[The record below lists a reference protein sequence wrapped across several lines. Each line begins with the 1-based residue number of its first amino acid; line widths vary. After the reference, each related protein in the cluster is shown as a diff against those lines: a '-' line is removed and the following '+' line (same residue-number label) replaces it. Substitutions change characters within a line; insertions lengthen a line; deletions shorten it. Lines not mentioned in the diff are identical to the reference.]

1 MTPTMIPA
9 DQDIR
14 DRLRTEL
21 GTTFFV
27 EAGAGTGKTKELVE
41 RIASLVASGVT
52 MEHIA
57 AITFTDAAAAELRGR
72 VRLQLEQA
80 GRDESLP
87 QDARDRCSQGAL
99 DIDLA
104 AIQTIH
110 SFAGGLLR
118 VFPLEAGLPPG
129 FTVWNELER
138 DIAFKER
145 FRRWLYDEVP
155 GHPSRERAVALAFG
169 LGLSAQHL
177 ENLAARLQDH
187 YDLLDA
193 AATWHPGP
201 LPDALNAA
209 HEIGDQLR
217 GMLAFLK
224 FAHDPD
230 GDPLVAEV
238 RGAQPVANRLSESRT
253 DEEALIALKRFRDV
267 NVSSSRGRQSD
278 WDNSAF
284 GNPVALIKAAI
295 KGANEHA
302 DEVLL
307 SHRAGVLGDVMAHL
321 RDFTLT
327 FAEERRA
334 QGVAAFH
341 DLLVWARDLLRD
353 HADVR
358 ERAHDR
364 FERVL
369 IDEFQDT
376 DPLQVEIAWF
386 LTADPSLAHET
397 DWRNL
402 RPEPGRLFVVGD
414 PKQSI
419 YRFRRADISIYED
432 VREAL
437 GAGSDAVALTQNFRS
452 VESLLDWVN
461 HHLGREM
468 KPKAGVQPEYRKLH
482 PRPEAPQNGEVP
494 RRGAYRL
501 GGLVEGK
508 AGDRW
513 LAEANAVAKIARQ
526 IVQEGWLVTRGDKSE
541 PAKARYQDIC
551 VLLPTR
557 TNLRRL
563 SRAFE
568 QEDVPYRME
577 SGSLVLNTAEVSD
590 LLSCLRAIEDPS
602 DQVALVAA
610 LRSPAYACSDVD
622 LLAWAEFGGRFDYEH
637 PRPQDDATHR
647 EAALPPAAARVEAAL
662 ANLREFH
669 DSRHSRSSAATIEA
683 FIRDRL
689 LAVQAFGHPRPREAW
704 RRLRYVVAQARRL
717 AASGQPSLRS
727 AVDWLEGLQ
736 QESFYDAESAV
747 PEADEDAVR
756 FKTVHGSKGLEFPIV
771 ILTGLG
777 AVRMPARGLTIAS
790 NRRDG
795 RLEVHLNAIFAT
807 AGYDQTREDELDQ
820 AEQLR
825 LLYVATTRARD
836 HLVLSLFHTA
846 REIESS
852 ARKILN
858 GLQEVPHLCHA
869 LELERLPT
877 SVPDQPTVV
886 AEPVSPDAQRTAEDA
901 WLVARELLTA
911 QFGTQPRF
919 TATSLAHSQVPE
931 MAEPEIER
939 DVETDTVGTEPGTAR
954 EPIRWLRAGR
964 AATSLGLAVHSVL
977 QMIDLTG
984 LANLEALARAAAAEH
999 GVSGQED
1006 DIAALVRAA
1015 ASSAAIEA
1023 AVTGGR
1029 FWREVPVGVSH
1040 EGTLLEGYID
1050 LLYEHPDGTL
1060 GVVDYK
1066 TDRISASQLEERV
1079 SGYRLQGGAYAF
1091 AVQQAL
1097 GRTVSSVEFVFAHLS
1112 RTVKVTEITELL
1124 SEVVSVLALASSPGD
1139 RQAKFR

>member
-1 MTPTMIPA
+1 MIRPA

-14 DRLRTEL
+14 DRLRSEL

-27 EAGAGTGKTKELVE
+27 EAGAGTGKTQELVE

-80 GRDESLP
+80 GADESLSP
-87 QDARDRCSQGAL
+87 EARARCSRGAL

-118 VFPLEAGLPPG
+118 LFPLEAGLPPG
-129 FTVWNELER
+129 FRVWNELER

-155 GHPSRERAVALAFG
+155 GHPGPERAVGLAFG
-169 LGLSAQHL
+169 LGLSATHL

-193 AATWHPGP
+193 AASWNPGP
-201 LPDALNAA
+201 LPNAVEAA
-209 HEIGDQLR
+209 HEIGHQLR
-217 GMLAFLK
+217 GMLPLLE

-230 GDPLVAEV
+230 ADPLAAEV
-238 RGAQPVANRLSESRT
+238 RAAQPVANRLSEART
-253 DEEALIALKRFRDV
+253 EDEALVALKRFRDV
-267 NVSSSRGRQSD
+267 NVSSSRGRQAD
-278 WDNSAF
+278 WDNSAR
-284 GNPVALIKAAI
+284 GNPVALIKAAV

-302 DEVLL
+302 DQVLL
-307 SHRAGVLGDVMAHL
+307 AHRGRVLGEVMAHL

-334 QGVAAFH
+334 QGVATFH

-358 ERAHDR
+358 RRAHER
-364 FERVL
+364 FQRVL

-386 LTADPSLAHET
+386 LTSDSSLADER
-397 DWRNL
+397 DWRKL

-419 YRFRRADISIYED
+419 YRFRRADIGIYEA
-432 VREAL
+432 VRDAL
-437 GAGSDAVALTQNFRS
+437 GAGSEVVALTQNFRS
-452 VESLLDWVN
+452 VEPVLDWVN
-461 HHLGREM
+461 HHLGSEM
-468 KPKAGVQPEYRKLH
+468 KPQPGVQPEYRKLH
-482 PRPEAPQNGEVP
+482 PRPEAGQHGDVH

-513 LAEANAVAKIARQ
+513 LAEANAVATLAKQ
-526 IVQEGWLVTRGDKSE
+526 IVQEGWLVTRENGSQPE
-541 PAKARYQDIC
+541 KARYQDIC

-577 SGSLVLNTAEVSD
+577 SGSLVLNTAEVRD

-622 LLAWAEFGGRFDYEH
+622 LLAWAESGGRFDYER
-637 PRPQDDATHR
+637 PRWQQDDSSNER
-647 EAALPPAAARVEAAL
+647 EALPPGAARVEAAL

-669 DSRHSRSSAATIEA
+669 DLRHRRSSAATIEA

-727 AVDWLEGLQ
+727 AVDWLESLQ

-756 FKTVHGSKGLEFPIV
+756 FMTVHGSKGLEFPIV

-777 AVRMPARGLTIAS
+777 AVRMPARGLTIAPD
-790 NRRDG
+790 RREG
-795 RLEVHLNAIFAT
+795 RMEVHLNSIFAT
-807 AGYDQTREDELDQ
+807 AGYDQSREDELDQ
-820 AEQLR
+820 AEQIR

-846 REIESS
+846 RETESD

-858 GLQEVPHLCHA
+858 GLQDVPHLCHA
-869 LELERLPT
+869 LRLRRLPAAE
-877 SVPDQPTVV
+877 PYQPEVV
-886 AEPVSPDAQRTAEDA
+886 AEPVSPDAQRAAEEA
-901 WLVARELLTA
+901 WLARRELLTA
-911 QFGTQPRF
+911 QLGTQRRF
-919 TATSLAHSQVPE
+919 TATSLAHAEVPDIPEIDPDSDGAAE
-931 MAEPEIER
+931 MTESEPESPP
-939 DVETDTVGTEPGTAR
+939 EPV
-954 EPIRWLRAGR
+954 RWLRAGR

-977 QMIDLTG
+977 QTIDLAS
-984 LANLEALARAAAAEH
+984 LADLAALVRTAAAAY
-999 GVSGQED
+999 GVSNRED
-1006 DIAALVRAA
+1006 EIATLVRAA
-1015 ASSAAIEA
+1015 ASSSAVQA
-1023 AVTGGR
+1023 AVGGRR
-1029 FWREVPVGVSH
+1029 FWREVPVGISH

-1066 TDRISASQLEERV
+1066 TDRISPSQLDERMA
-1079 SGYRLQGGAYAF
+1079 GYRLQGGAYAL
-1091 AVQQAL
+1091 AVQRAL
-1097 GRTVSSVEFVFAHLS
+1097 GRTVSTVEFVFAALS
-1112 RTVKVTEITELL
+1112 QTLHVSDVQQVMRHVVELL
-1124 SEVVSVLALASSPGD
+1124 D
-1139 RQAKFR
+1139 RAHPPAA

>member
-80 GRDESLP
+80 GTNESLSP
-87 QDARDRCSQGAL
+87 EARAKCARGAF

-118 VFPLEAGLPPG
+118 LFPLEAGLPPG

-169 LGLSAQHL
+169 LGLSATHL

-193 AATWHPGP
+193 AAAWHPGP
-201 LPDALNAA
+201 LPDALQAA
-209 HEIGDQLR
+209 HEIGDQSR
-217 GMLAFLK
+217 GMLAFLE
-224 FAHDPD
+224 FAHDGD
-230 GDPLVAEV
+230 GDPLAAEV
-238 RGAQPVANRLSESRT
+238 RAAQPVANRLSESRAK
-253 DEEALIALKRFRDV
+253 DEALISLKRFRDV

-278 WDNSAF
+278 WDNTAL
-284 GNPVALIKAAI
+284 GNPVALIKAGI

-302 DEVLL
+302 DQVLL
-307 SHRAGVLGDVMAHL
+307 AHRAGVLGEVVAHL
-321 RDFTLT
+321 RDFTLA

-334 QGVAAFH
+334 QGVATFH

-358 ERAHDR
+358 RRAHDR

-376 DPLQVEIAWF
+376 DPLQIEIAWF
-386 LTADPSLAHET
+386 LTADPYMGKER

-402 RPEPGRLFVVGD
+402 RPQAGRLFVVGD

-419 YRFRRADISIYED
+419 YRFRRADIGIYED

-437 GAGSDAVALTQNFRS
+437 GAGSQIVALTQNFRS
-452 VESLLDWVN
+452 VEPLLEWVN
-461 HHLGREM
+461 HHLGSEM
-468 KPKAGVQPEYRKLH
+468 KPKAAVQPEYRKLH
-482 PRPEAPQNGEVP
+482 PRPEALQNVEVP

-513 LAEANAVAKIARQ
+513 LAEAKAVAKLARQ
-526 IVQEGWLVTRGDKSE
+526 IVQEGWLVTHGNDSQ
-541 PAKARYQDIC
+541 PARACYQDIC

-577 SGSLVLNTAEVSD
+577 SGSLVLNTAEVRD
-590 LLSCLRAIEDPS
+590 LLSSLRAIEDPS

-622 LLAWAEFGGRFDYEH
+622 LLAWAESGGRFDYEH
-637 PRPQDDATHR
+637 PRWQTDDS
-647 EAALPPAAARVEAAL
+647 AAEEPSLPPGAARVKASL

-669 DSRHSRSSAATIEA
+669 NLRHRRSSAATIEA

-689 LAVQAFGHPRPREAW
+689 LAVQAFGHARPREAW

-727 AVDWLEGLQ
+727 TVDWLEGLQ

-756 FKTVHGSKGLEFPIV
+756 FMTVHGSKGLEFPIV

-790 NRRDG
+790 DRREG
-795 RLEVHLNAIFAT
+795 RLEVHLNSIFAT
-807 AGYDQTREDELDQ
+807 AGFDQSREDELDQ
-820 AEQLR
+820 AEQIR

-846 REIESS
+846 REIESN

-858 GLQEVPHLCHA
+858 GLQTFRTCVMRCRSDGFPWW
-869 LELERLPT
+869 
-877 SVPDQPTVV
+877 
-886 AEPVSPDAQRTAEDA
+886 SPFSQT
-901 WLVARELLTA
+901 WS
-911 QFGTQPRF
+911 
-919 TATSLAHSQVPE
+919 TSL
-931 MAEPEIER
+931 
-939 DVETDTVGTEPGTAR
+939 
-954 EPIRWLRAGR
+954 
-964 AATSLGLAVHSVL
+964 
-977 QMIDLTG
+977 
-984 LANLEALARAAAAEH
+984 
-999 GVSGQED
+999 
-1006 DIAALVRAA
+1006 
-1015 ASSAAIEA
+1015 
-1023 AVTGGR
+1023 
-1029 FWREVPVGVSH
+1029 
-1040 EGTLLEGYID
+1040 
-1050 LLYEHPDGTL
+1050 
-1060 GVVDYK
+1060 
-1066 TDRISASQLEERV
+1066 
-1079 SGYRLQGGAYAF
+1079 
-1091 AVQQAL
+1091 
-1097 GRTVSSVEFVFAHLS
+1097 
-1112 RTVKVTEITELL
+1112 
-1124 SEVVSVLALASSPGD
+1124 
-1139 RQAKFR
+1139 

>member
-1 MTPTMIPA
+1 VTPTMVAA

-41 RIASLVASGVT
+41 RIASLVASGVP
-52 MEHIA
+52 MERIA
-57 AITFTDAAAAELRGR
+57 AMTFTDAAAAELRGR

-80 GRDESLP
+80 GADESLP
-87 QDARDRCSQGAL
+87 QDARARCSRGAL

-118 VFPLEAGLPPG
+118 LFPLEARLPPG
-129 FTVWNELER
+129 FTVWNELEQ

-169 LGLSAQHL
+169 LGLSATQL

-193 AATWHPGP
+193 AASWRPGP
-201 LPDALNAA
+201 LPDALEAA
-209 HEIGDQLR
+209 HEIGGQLR
-217 GMLAFLK
+217 RLMAFLE
-224 FAHDPD
+224 FAHNPD
-230 GDPLVAEV
+230 GDPLAAEV
-238 RGAQPVANRLSESRT
+238 RAAQPAADRLSESRT
-253 DEEALIALKRFRDV
+253 EEEALIALKRFRDV
-267 NVSSSRGRQSD
+267 NVSSSRGRQTD
-278 WDNSAF
+278 WDNTGF

-295 KGANEHA
+295 KGANDHA

-307 SHRAGVLGDVMAHL
+307 AHRAGVLGEVMAHL
-321 RDFTLT
+321 RDLTLT
-327 FAEERRA
+327 FANERRA
-334 QGVAAFH
+334 QGVATFH

-358 ERAHDR
+358 RRAHDK

-386 LTADPSLAHET
+386 LTSDPKLAHET

-419 YRFRRADISIYED
+419 YRFRRADIGIYED
-432 VREAL
+432 VRAAL
-437 GAGSDAVALTQNFRS
+437 GFGSQVVALTQNFRS
-452 VESLLDWVN
+452 VGPLLDWVN
-461 HHLGREM
+461 HHLGSEM
-468 KPKAGVQPEYRKLH
+468 KARPGVQPEYRKLH
-482 PRPEAPQNGEVP
+482 PRPEAAHGEGVP

-508 AGDRW
+508 AGERW
-513 LAEANAVAKIARQ
+513 RAEANAVAKLARQ
-526 IVQEGWLVTRGDKSE
+526 IVDEGWLVTRGNDLE
-541 PAKARYQDIC
+541 PVKARYQDIC

-563 SRAFE
+563 ARAFE
-568 QEDVPYRME
+568 QQDVPYRME
-577 SGSLVLNTAEVSD
+577 SGSLVLNTAEVRD

-622 LLAWAEFGGRFDYEH
+622 LLAWAESGGRFDYEQ
-637 PRPQDDATHR
+637 PGSPMDGSDDQR
-647 EAALPPAAARVEAAL
+647 AALVPGAARVGAAL

-669 DSRHSRSSAATIEA
+669 KLRHRRSSAATIEA

-689 LAVQAFGHPRPREAW
+689 LAVQAFGQPRPREAW

-717 AASGQPSLRS
+717 AASGQPSLR
-727 AVDWLEGLQ
+727 AAADWLEGLQ

-756 FKTVHGSKGLEFPIV
+756 FMTVHGSKGLEFPIV

-790 NRRDG
+790 DWRER
-795 RLEVHLNAIFAT
+795 RLEIHLNSMFAT
-807 AGYDQTREDELDQ
+807 AGYDQTHEDELDQ
-820 AEQLR
+820 AEQIR

-846 REIESS
+846 RELESN

-869 LELERLPT
+869 LQLGRLPT
-877 SVPDQPTVV
+877 PEPTEPAIVP
-886 AEPVSPDAQRTAEDA
+886 EPVSPNAQRAAEEA
-901 WLVARELLTA
+901 WLASRDLLTA
-911 QFGTQPRF
+911 RLGAQRRF
-919 TATSLAHSQVPE
+919 TATSLAHAEIPDI
-931 MAEPEIER
+931 AEPELALGA
-939 DVETDTVGTEPGTAR
+939 DADTAGTEPGTPL
-954 EPIRWLRAGR
+954 EPVRWLRAGR
-964 AATSLGLAVHSVL
+964 AATALGLAVHSVL
-977 QMIDLTG
+977 QTIDLAS
-984 LANLEALARAAAAEH
+984 LADLEAFVRAAAAEY
-999 GVSGQED
+999 GISGREEE
-1006 DIAALVRAA
+1006 IAILVRAA
-1015 ASSAAIEA
+1015 VSSSAVQTAIS
-1023 AVTGGR
+1023 GR
-1029 FWREVPVGVSH
+1029 FWREVPVGISY
-1040 EGTLLEGYID
+1040 EGTLLEGCID
-1050 LLYEHPDGTL
+1050 LLYEHSDGTL

-1066 TDRISASQLEERV
+1066 TDRITAGQIDERMN
-1079 SGYRLQGGAYAF
+1079 GYRLQGGVYAF
-1091 AVQQAL
+1091 AVQHVV
-1097 GRTVSSVEFVFAHLS
+1097 RKDVSSVEFVFAALG
-1112 RTVKVTEITELL
+1112 RTERLADVNAITHEIAALL
-1124 SEVVSVLALASSPGD
+1124 ADMQPVQGNA
-1139 RQAKFR
+1139 